1 MFPQR
6 YEHSDRN
13 PALPDLIWF
22 SVLRGHITMPIIAS
36 LNTKSNKMKKYI
48 LIVTIFC
55 FASIFLFAQHDHS
68 SHQKQNPAST
78 SEVTNKPASYDA
90 GSQKQLSQLLA
101 YYYNIKNALVAG
113 DAASASV
120 NALTFTK
127 TVNSIDYKVISE
139 GNIHTLAND
148 AGKIAETRDIKKQR
162 EYFANFSVNMA
173 AVAKAVKLT
182 DQPIY
187 QAYCPM
193 KKAYWLSNEKAIKNP
208 YYGSSMLT
216 CGEVKET
223 L

>member
-1 MFPQR
+1 
-6 YEHSDRN
+6 
-13 PALPDLIWF
+13 
-22 SVLRGHITMPIIAS
+22 
-36 LNTKSNKMKKYI
+36 MKKI
-48 LIVTIFC
+48 FLIVAILATTITKY
-55 FASIFLFAQHDHS
+55 SLAQDS
-68 SHQKQNPAST
+68 TKQ
-78 SEVTNKPASYDA
+78 Y
-90 GSQKQLSQLLA
+90 QLPQLLT

-113 DAASASV
+113 DATSASA
-120 NALTFTK
+120 NALAFSK

-148 AGKIAETRDIKKQR
+148 AGKISETKDIKKQR
-162 EYFANFSVNMA
+162 EYFANFSINMA
-173 AVAKAVKLT
+173 AVAKAVQLT

-216 CGEVKET
+216 CGQVTET

>member
-1 MFPQR
+1 
-6 YEHSDRN
+6 
-13 PALPDLIWF
+13 
-22 SVLRGHITMPIIAS
+22 
-36 LNTKSNKMKKYI
+36 MKKI
-48 LIVTIFC
+48 FLIVAILATTITKY
-55 FASIFLFAQHDHS
+55 SLAQDS
-68 SHQKQNPAST
+68 TKQ
-78 SEVTNKPASYDA
+78 Y
-90 GSQKQLSQLLA
+90 QLPQLLT

-113 DAASASV
+113 DATSASA
-120 NALTFTK
+120 NALAFSK

-148 AGKIAETRDIKKQR
+148 AGKISETKDIKKQR
-162 EYFANFSVNMA
+162 EYFANFSINMA
-173 AVAKAVKLT
+173 AVAKAIKLS

-216 CGEVKET
+216 CGQVTET